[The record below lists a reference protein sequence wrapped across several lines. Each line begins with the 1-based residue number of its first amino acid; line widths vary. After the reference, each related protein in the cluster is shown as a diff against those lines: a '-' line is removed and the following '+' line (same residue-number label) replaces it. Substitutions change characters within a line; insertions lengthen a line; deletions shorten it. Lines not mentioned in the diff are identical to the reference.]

1 MTGSNTKAFTIYCND
16 LGCELDI
23 TVDYTW
29 SQSKSKVTG
38 CCSELQDPDE
48 YTYDIDSWDVDATF
62 YDDNGNVIINRPTT
76 KSEQAKIVTA
86 AEEAIYDYIDNLTW
100 EEVEGA

>member
-1 MTGSNTKAFTIYCND
+1 MTGTNEKEFTTYCEDPDCD
-16 LGCELDI
+16 LTI

-29 SQSKSKVTG
+29 SCSKSKVTG

-62 YDDNGNVIINRPTT
+62 YDDDGNVIINRPV
-76 KSEQAKIVTA
+76 SDDEQKKIMVA
-86 AEEAIYDYIDNLTW
+86 AEEAINDYMNNLTW
-100 EEVEGA
+100 EEVTE